1 MSAEDKPTYAN
12 SIIAE
17 NILKMVKKEPVIST
31 IQEARAG
38 DFGEV
43 FTVIGTVANG
53 TAESGNAFFDTIYI
67 QDEKGNGINVFPIN
81 DNTIKR
87 GDRVMIT
94 GAVSEYIGDK
104 QLSAINVT
112 VLEGQEE
119 VVINDVTTKEAD
131 DYDTNFG
138 MLVRVKGYVKSVT
151 MAGDLIESIVVEDES
166 GVSCRLFIDGYI
178 GYSDE
183 NSAELET
190 FVKEGAYISGIGFV
204 SHNAEGNRLRVRDR
218 SEIIPATAPSGDING
233 DDINNSDNG
242 DKTDTNKPNT
252 GDTSNVLLW
261 TILLIVSGG
270 MTAKISVSRKRKQE
284 ER

>member
-131 DYDTNFG
+131 DYDT
-138 MLVRVKGYVKSVT
+138 T
-151 MAGDLIESIVVEDES
+151 
-166 GVSCRLFIDGYI
+166 
-178 GYSDE
+178 
-183 NSAELET
+183 
-190 FVKEGAYISGIGFV
+190 
-204 SHNAEGNRLRVRDR
+204 
-218 SEIIPATAPSGDING
+218 SECWFA
-233 DDINNSDNG
+233 
-242 DKTDTNKPNT
+242 
-252 GDTSNVLLW
+252 
-261 TILLIVSGG
+261 
-270 MTAKISVSRKRKQE
+270 
-284 ER
+284 